1 MPSINIKKTKNNQAF
16 KCHFPKNIMEETKKE
31 EQKESKEN
39 VLEIGEY
46 QIDGPENGNITFDKM
61 TLIATSGA
69 KRIWKVKSMTNKEI
83 IFEIIKFG

>member
-1 MPSINIKKTKNNQAF
+1 
-16 KCHFPKNIMEETKKE
+16 MEETKKE